1 MLRQAEEMG
10 TSLGE
15 TLAVF
20 SDDMRSKRMLR
31 AEEKAMALP
40 AKLMVPLI
48 LFIFPCLLGV
58 LILPAA
64 YRISQSMVGGG

>member
-1 MLRQAEEMG
+1 MLRQAEDMG
-10 TSLGE
+10 SSLGE
-15 TLAVF
+15 TLSTF
-20 SDDMRSKRMLR
+20 SDDMRHKRMIR
-31 AEEKAMALP
+31 AEEQAMALP

-64 YRISQSMVGGG
+64 VHIMQAMGGKP